1 MMKNKTLPFYKV
13 IHRTMKYGFK
23 RLPGFFIVYLIVC
36 ILLAVFN
43 FLSINILQLLFDSVS
58 DISKNGNWSDID
70 NIILITGLLFFLL
83 SVFKGLQNYIN
94 KSYFYTFMS
103 KILKDMNAKAGRLSL
118 IDFESVKLYDK
129 INLAIGGVR
138 HAVESTINL
147 LNGVIYYAIFF
158 ISVGIYLV
166 SVKPMLFV
174 LCILIF
180 IPKVISQYI
189 KGTQLYRLQESTVEC
204 SRQSGYYQQ
213 CLIDKMYYKETKT
226 LGAIPYFI
234 KCYRNKVEEFN
245 GKQWKV
251 QVKTSKIECFL
262 TLLTYIGHIGSF
274 ALLTYYLIEG
284 SITLGFFAA
293 IYYSLNKLMDIMKE
307 MIELFGTIYEHAN
320 LAGKLYD
327 FLELPEFKGE
337 DASIESIGDLKLENV
352 SFGYPYTDRKAID
365 NVSLTISK
373 GSHVAIVGVNG
384 SGKTTLVKIIMG
396 LFKPTDGK
404 VYINGRD
411 TTNWSTKSFAKRI
424 SSVFQ
429 NFGKYKL
436 RLDEN
441 VMLSDFDRKEDE
453 NYLRGKL
460 DDAGFDYKKNGIDN
474 HLDTVLSKEFHG
486 IDISGGEWQR
496 LAIARG
502 IYREHD
508 LIVLDEPTAAI
519 DPIEEAFVYKQFAR
533 ISEGKTV
540 LVVTHRLGSVKSA
553 DRIIVLNEG
562 KIIEDG
568 SHNELIEKNGF
579 YAKMYF
585 EQAKCYQR

>member
-365 NVSLTISK
+365 NVSLAIPK

-404 VYINGRD
+404 VYI
-411 TTNWSTKSFAKRI
+411 
-424 SSVFQ
+424 
-429 NFGKYKL
+429 
-436 RLDEN
+436 
-441 VMLSDFDRKEDE
+441 
-453 NYLRGKL
+453 RGKL

-585 EQAKCYQR
+585 EQAKW